1 MTKAGMKTPE
11 KGKTGNKR
19 YQPYEPPKISTVEPE
34 PDSGN
39 LLKRLMESD
48 ESRLTEPI
56 ISLDSRTEFDGRES
70 WEKDRGDR
78 GILKLYNVY
87 NDDNTLKLELKEV
100 NEDGSEISRCNAKI
114 DSIKL
119 KYDFLS
125 QIRSTDS
132 TKRGYGTNLLY
143 LLAKARNDEIVHNGI
158 NYNEITIRDFLPV
171 IFNPFRNLFHLSVTL
186 WSEKFKISSPQ
197 FTLFEPFYR
206 EELSG
211 VVYILYNHENTEEDS
226 LEKEIETLKEEK
238 IRLLAEMEN
247 LRKRFEREKVETIK
261 FGSINLARDI
271 LSPGD
276 NLERA
281 LDALPE
287 DENHPE
293 SIKNLIDGLKMVLKE
308 YKSTLEKHGVKK
320 IETLNKKFDHN
331 FHQAM
336 MEVEN
341 NDVEEG
347 TVVQEV
353 QSGYTMHDR
362 LLRAAMV
369 GVSKKPV
376 AKKEEPTEEKEEDN
390 PENESK
396 EKS

>member
-1 MTKAGMKTPE
+1 MIE
-11 KGKTGNKR
+11 KKEEDNQQEEVK
-19 YQPYEPPKISTVEPE
+19 E
-34 PDSGN
+34 PDSEN
-39 LLKRLMESD
+39 IENEED
-48 ESRLTEPI
+48 NN
-56 ISLDSRTEFDGRES
+56 DSQE
-70 WEKDRGDR
+70 
-78 GILKLYNVY
+78 N
-87 NDDNTLKLELKEV
+87 
-100 NEDGSEISRCNAKI
+100 
-114 DSIKL
+114 
-119 KYDFLS
+119 
-125 QIRSTDS
+125 TDS
-132 TKRGYGTNLLY
+132 EETTE
-143 LLAKARNDEIVHNGI
+143 DENI
-158 NYNEITIRDFLPV
+158 
-171 IFNPFRNLFHLSVTL
+171 
-186 WSEKFKISSPQ
+186 
-197 FTLFEPFYR
+197 
-206 EELSG
+206 
-211 VVYILYNHENTEEDS
+211 EEDS

-247 LRKRFEREKVETIK
+247 LRKRFEREKIETIK

-320 IETLNKKFDHN
+320 IKTLNKKFDHN

-376 AKKEEPTEEKEEDN
+376 AKTEEPKEEKEEDIL
-390 PENESK
+390 
-396 EKS
+396 

>member
-1 MTKAGMKTPE
+1 MVEKKEEDKTQEETK
-11 KGKTGNKR
+11 
-19 YQPYEPPKISTVEPE
+19 E
-34 PDSGN
+34 PDSDDIEN
-39 LLKRLMESD
+39 EEEIND
-48 ESRLTEPI
+48 NQENTDTEET
-56 ISLDSRTEFDGRES
+56 S
-70 WEKDRGDR
+70 
-78 GILKLYNVY
+78 
-87 NDDNTLKLELKEV
+87 
-100 NEDGSEISRCNAKI
+100 ED
-114 DSIKL
+114 
-119 KYDFLS
+119 
-125 QIRSTDS
+125 
-132 TKRGYGTNLLY
+132 
-143 LLAKARNDEIVHNGI
+143 
-158 NYNEITIRDFLPV
+158 
-171 IFNPFRNLFHLSVTL
+171 
-186 WSEKFKISSPQ
+186 
-197 FTLFEPFYR
+197 
-206 EELSG
+206 
-211 VVYILYNHENTEEDS
+211 ENTEEDN
-226 LEKEIETLKEEK
+226 LEKEIESLKEDK

-287 DENHPE
+287 DENHPQ
-293 SIKNLIDGLKMVLKE
+293 SIKNLIDGLKMVLNE
-308 YKSTLEKHGVKK
+308 FKSSLEKHGVKK
-320 IETLNKKFDHN
+320 IETLNQKFDHN

-353 QSGYTMHDR
+353 QSGYTMHNR

-376 AKKEEPTEEKEEDN
+376 AKTEDSKEEKEEDN

-396 EKS
+396 EKY

>member
-1 MTKAGMKTPE
+1 MVE
-11 KGKTGNKR
+11 KKEKDNQQEEIK
-19 YQPYEPPKISTVEPE
+19 E
-34 PDSGN
+34 PDSQNIENDQDNNDSQEGIDT
-39 LLKRLMESD
+39 KETSED
-48 ESRLTEPI
+48 E
-56 ISLDSRTEFDGRES
+56 
-70 WEKDRGDR
+70 
-78 GILKLYNVY
+78 N
-87 NDDNTLKLELKEV
+87 KE
-100 NEDGSEISRCNAKI
+100 G
-114 DSIKL
+114 
-119 KYDFLS
+119 
-125 QIRSTDS
+125 
-132 TKRGYGTNLLY
+132 
-143 LLAKARNDEIVHNGI
+143 
-158 NYNEITIRDFLPV
+158 
-171 IFNPFRNLFHLSVTL
+171 
-186 WSEKFKISSPQ
+186 
-197 FTLFEPFYR
+197 
-206 EELSG
+206 
-211 VVYILYNHENTEEDS
+211 DS

-320 IETLNKKFDHN
+320 IETLNQKFDHN

-369 GVSKKPV
+369 GVSKKPTI
-376 AKKEEPTEEKEEDN
+376 KTEDTDDEKDQDNEENDSN
-390 PENESK
+390 
-396 EKS
+396 

>member
-1 MTKAGMKTPE
+1 MVE
-11 KGKTGNKR
+11 KKEEENQK
-19 YQPYEPPKISTVEPE
+19 EEIKE
-34 PDSGN
+34 PDSEN
-39 LLKRLMESD
+39 IENEEDNNDSQ
-48 ESRLTEPI
+48 ENTVTEDT
-56 ISLDSRTEFDGRES
+56 S
-70 WEKDRGDR
+70 
-78 GILKLYNVY
+78 
-87 NDDNTLKLELKEV
+87 
-100 NEDGSEISRCNAKI
+100 ED
-114 DSIKL
+114 
-119 KYDFLS
+119 
-125 QIRSTDS
+125 
-132 TKRGYGTNLLY
+132 
-143 LLAKARNDEIVHNGI
+143 
-158 NYNEITIRDFLPV
+158 
-171 IFNPFRNLFHLSVTL
+171 
-186 WSEKFKISSPQ
+186 
-197 FTLFEPFYR
+197 
-206 EELSG
+206 
-211 VVYILYNHENTEEDS
+211 ENTEDN

-287 DENHPE
+287 NENHSE

-308 YKSTLEKHGVKK
+308 YKTTLEKHGVKK
-320 IETLNKKFDHN
+320 IETLNQKFDHN

-376 AKKEEPTEEKEEDN
+376 AKTDEPKEEKEGDN

>member
-1 MTKAGMKTPE
+1 MVE
-11 KGKTGNKR
+11 KKEEDNQQEEIK
-19 YQPYEPPKISTVEPE
+19 E
-34 PDSGN
+34 PDSEN
-39 LLKRLMESD
+39 IENEEDNNDSQENTD
-48 ESRLTEPI
+48 TEE
-56 ISLDSRTEFDGRES
+56 TRE
-70 WEKDRGDR
+70 D
-78 GILKLYNVY
+78 
-87 NDDNTLKLELKEV
+87 
-100 NEDGSEISRCNAKI
+100 
-114 DSIKL
+114 
-119 KYDFLS
+119 
-125 QIRSTDS
+125 
-132 TKRGYGTNLLY
+132 
-143 LLAKARNDEIVHNGI
+143 
-158 NYNEITIRDFLPV
+158 
-171 IFNPFRNLFHLSVTL
+171 
-186 WSEKFKISSPQ
+186 
-197 FTLFEPFYR
+197 
-206 EELSG
+206 
-211 VVYILYNHENTEEDS
+211 ENTEVES

-287 DENHPE
+287 DENHSE

-308 YKSTLEKHGVKK
+308 YKSALEKHGVKK
-320 IETLNKKFDHN
+320 IETLNQKFDHN

-369 GVSKKPV
+369 GVSKKP
-376 AKKEEPTEEKEEDN
+376 ATKTKDIEEEKDQDN
-390 PENESK
+390 PKNDSN
-396 EKS
+396 

>member
-1 MTKAGMKTPE
+1 MVE
-11 KGKTGNKR
+11 KKEEDNQQEEIK
-19 YQPYEPPKISTVEPE
+19 E
-34 PDSGN
+34 PDSEN
-39 LLKRLMESD
+39 IENEED
-48 ESRLTEPI
+48 NN
-56 ISLDSRTEFDGRES
+56 DSQENADSEET
-70 WEKDRGDR
+70 
-78 GILKLYNVY
+78 I
-87 NDDNTLKLELKEV
+87 
-100 NEDGSEISRCNAKI
+100 ED
-114 DSIKL
+114 
-119 KYDFLS
+119 
-125 QIRSTDS
+125 
-132 TKRGYGTNLLY
+132 
-143 LLAKARNDEIVHNGI
+143 
-158 NYNEITIRDFLPV
+158 
-171 IFNPFRNLFHLSVTL
+171 
-186 WSEKFKISSPQ
+186 
-197 FTLFEPFYR
+197 
-206 EELSG
+206 
-211 VVYILYNHENTEEDS
+211 ENTEEDS

-320 IETLNKKFDHN
+320 IETLNQKFDHN

-362 LLRAAMV
+362 LLRASMV
-369 GVSKKPV
+369 GVSKKPAV
-376 AKKEEPTEEKEEDN
+376 KIEEPKEEKKEEEN
-390 PENESK
+390 PESDSK
-396 EKS
+396 EST